1 MAAAAVSRTCAAFLT
16 YPHEVARTRMRQGTP
31 RYRSF
36 WPTLSLVFHE
46 EGFRALYRGLCTQ
59 LVRQI
64 PNSAIMLSTYE
75 AVVYGLTRY
84 YAEETE
90 FYEAPD
96 VVETGWEDKKNHA

>member
-1 MAAAAVSRTCAAFLT
+1 
-16 YPHEVARTRMRQGTP
+16 MRQGTP
-31 RYRSF
+31 KYTSF
-36 WPTLSLVFHE
+36 WPTLFLVFQE

-84 YAEETE
+84 FAEETE
-90 FYEAPD
+90 FYEEVLPSPSESVAPRTMASVHLHHEYD
-96 VVETGWEDKKNHA
+96 DEQLSAGQQRGR